1 MNYKIIA
8 EKKVILEYYSGII
21 SVQDLINNKSNI
33 IKEKEYDA
41 NYNIIHDFRDAQILI
56 SEEEGQHFYDLLKNE
71 IKFHK
76 KRRVAHLTQTP
87 DQVAKTTLFTLL
99 VDTSLFDV
107 NTFSTLKAALTWVRL
122 SIEDYNLIETYLNEI
137 KNSKGGKS

>member
-1 MNYKIIA
+1 
-8 EKKVILEYYSGII
+8 
-21 SVQDLINNKSNI
+21 
-33 IKEKEYDA
+33 
-41 NYNIIHDFRDAQILI
+41 LI
-56 SEEEGQHFYDLLKNE
+56 SEEEGKHFYNFLKNE
-71 IKFHK
+71 TKFHK

-87 DQVAKTTLFTLL
+87 EQVAITTQFTLL

-107 NTFSTLKAALTWVRL
+107 NTFSTLKATLTWVRL